1 MASFTVGIDLGTTHS
16 ALSYLED
23 NPGPDA
29 ACHQLTLPI
38 PQLTALGTV
47 EERLLLPSFLYLPN
61 SDEFPAQGLVLPW
74 NPHVPFLIGE
84 WARAHGSQ
92 VPSRLVSSAKSW
104 LSHPG
109 IDRSAPLLPWEAPP
123 DVPKVSP
130 VDAAVRFLEHLRDA
144 WNHRFAENQADA
156 ERSLARQEVVLTVP
170 ASFDAAARELTRDA
184 AVRAGLPNVIL
195 LEEPQAA
202 LYAWIQSMGD
212 QFRKQVS
219 PGDVILVVDV
229 GGGTSDF
236 SLIAVRD
243 RAGELELTR
252 VAVGDHILLGG
263 DNMDL
268 TLAHV
273 VQQRLDTEGRK
284 LDMWQFNALVHGC
297 RQAKELLFNNPDLAR
312 APIAI
317 PSRGS
322 KLIGKTIKTEL
333 ARPELEAVLT
343 DGFFP
348 IVPVTDNPRT
358 TRRTGLAQMALP
370 YAQDPGVT
378 RHLASFLTRQARAL
392 QNSSE
397 APVDVSGQS
406 FVHPTAILFNGG
418 VFKAETLKTRLR
430 DVLNAWLSQDGASP
444 VRELLGA
451 DLDLA
456 VARGAAYY
464 GWVRQGHGLR
474 IRGGTARA
482 YYVGVESAAPA
493 VPGFE
498 PPLKALCLAPFGME
512 EGTEADVP
520 PQQFG
525 LVVGEPTRFRFFAS
539 STRREDQVGQM
550 IEDAARHEELEELA
564 PIETA
569 LPGRD
574 QEAGSLVPV
583 HLQAAVTE
591 VGTLELRCL
600 EQTGDG
606 RWKLELNVRPQDD

>member
-1 MASFTVGIDLGTTHS
+1 MAHFTVGIDLGTTHS
-16 ALSYLED
+16 ALSFLED
-23 NPGPDA
+23 TASPAQPSG
-29 ACHQLTLPI
+29 QSVLPI
-38 PQLTALGTV
+38 PQLTGLGTV

-61 SDEFPAQGLVLPW
+61 TDEFPTHGLALPW
-74 NPHVPFLIGE
+74 NSEIPFLTGE
-84 WARAHGSQ
+84 WARSHGTQ
-92 VPSRLVSSAKSW
+92 VPSRTVSSAKSW

-109 IDRSAPLLPWEAPP
+109 IDRSAPLLPWQAPP
-123 DVPKVSP
+123 DVLKVSP

-144 WNHRFAENQADA
+144 WNHRFADNQPDDD
-156 ERSLARQEVVLTVP
+156 RSLAQQDVVLTVP

-184 AVRAGLPNVIL
+184 AVRAGLPNIVL

-202 LYAWIQSMGD
+202 LYAWIQAMGD

-229 GGGTSDF
+229 GGGTTDF

-273 VQQRLDTEGRK
+273 VQQRLEAAGRK
-284 LDMWQFNALVHGC
+284 LDAWQFHALVHGC
-297 RQAKELLFNNPDLAR
+297 RQAKETLFNQAGLERVPL
-312 APIAI
+312 AI
-317 PSRGS
+317 PNRGS
-322 KLIGKTIKTEL
+322 TLIGKTIKTEL
-333 ARPELEAVLT
+333 ARHELVTVLT

-348 IVPVTDNPRT
+348 TISVSDSPQTS
-358 TRRTGLAQMALP
+358 RRTGLAQMGLP

-378 RHLASFLTRQARAL
+378 RHLAAFLTRQARAL
-392 QNSSE
+392 AASSD
-397 APVDVSGQS
+397 APVQIKGHS
-406 FVHPTAILFNGG
+406 FVHPTAVLFNGG
-418 VFKAETLKTRLR
+418 VFKANTLKTRLHN
-430 DVLNAWLSQDGASP
+430 VLDAWLKHEGAP
-444 VRELLGA
+444 PARELLGA

-464 GWVRQGHGLR
+464 GWVRQGHGIR

-482 YYVGVESAAPA
+482 YYVGIESAAPA

-512 EGTEADVP
+512 EGTEAMVP

-525 LVVGEPTRFRFFAS
+525 LVIGEPTRFRFFAS
-539 STRREDQVGQM
+539 STRREDRVGDM
-550 IEDAARHEELEELA
+550 IDDAARTEELEELA

-574 QEAGSLVPV
+574 QETGSLVPV

-600 EQTGDG
+600 EQDGEG